1 MNMSPE
7 SVRSQPG
14 NYSICASAE
23 ESREQVLRVAKSLVF
38 RNAKELQHFL
48 EFVALKHLEDPKSEV
63 KEYQIATQVF
73 GRSPDFD
80 PALDTIVRTQ
90 AHRLRLKL
98 KEYYEGDGAADEI
111 LIEIPKGHYRPSF
124 TRRSSLPGDSKP
136 PVSVVES
143 PDEVAEEK
151 SVSEPDAPL
160 RRQWSKQTFW
170 LLGLG
175 VAACLVFG
183 AGLFF
188 GSKLPQVG
196 PTRSEGLPAAH
207 PVTSEAPD
215 PLHGFW
221 ADFLGKDMHA
231 VMAYSNAVFL
241 VTETGDLLG
250 FKGGAVD
257 DRGALVGYEMARR
270 SLLNPGLGD
279 KAGPLFYEDGY
290 TGTGEVVSVHRLTR
304 LFAEMGAELL
314 VKRSRLVT
322 VDDLKQNGVI
332 FVGSPYE
339 NNGLAELKLK
349 QDFVFEPPSRHP
361 NLWRARILNVR
372 PAAGE
377 KSFYETERDPAT
389 LVLRVDYALFS
400 VLPGLNPS
408 RKIICLAGLTTS
420 GTEGAAEFATSSFAM
435 RGLLEAL
442 GPRVGGTAGS
452 GFPPYFECIL
462 RVEVTKG
469 LDVLAVSCVKARALK
484 SAS

>member
-1 MNMSPE
+1 M
-7 SVRSQPG
+7 
-14 NYSICASAE
+14 CASAE
-23 ESREQVLRVAKSLVF
+23 EVREQVLRVSKSLVF
-38 RNAKELQHFL
+38 HNAKELQRFL
-48 EFVALKHLEDPKSEV
+48 EFVVSKYSEDPNSEV

-73 GRSPDFD
+73 GRSADFD

-90 AHRLRLKL
+90 AHRLRFKL
-98 KEYYEGDGAADEI
+98 KEYYEDDGAADDI

-136 PVSVVES
+136 PVSVVKL
-143 PDEVAEEK
+143 PDDVAEVK
-151 SVSEPDAPL
+151 SVSEPESPL
-160 RRQWSKQTFW
+160 RRQGSKQTFW
-170 LLGLG
+170 PLGLG

-183 AGLFF
+183 AGLFV
-188 GSKLPQVG
+188 GSRLPQVG
-196 PTRSEGLPAAH
+196 PTRAEGLPAAH
-207 PVTSEAPD
+207 PVRWEASD

-231 VMAYSNAVFL
+231 VIAYSNAVFL
-241 VTETGDLLG
+241 VTEMGDLLG

-304 LFAEMGAELL
+304 LFGEMGAELL

-322 VDDLKQNGVI
+322 VDDLKQNSVI

-339 NNGLAELKLK
+339 NKGLAELKLK
-349 QDFVFEPPSRHP
+349 QDFVFEPPGRHP

-389 LVLRVDYALFS
+389 LVLQADYALFS

-408 RKIICLAGLTTS
+408 RKIICFAGLTTS

-435 RGLLEAL
+435 SGLLKAL
-442 GPRVGGTAGS
+442 GPRGGKAGS

-469 LDVLAVSCVKARALK
+469 LDVLAVSCVKARAIP
-484 SAS
+484 SGS